1 MKGLNYKFLAYMDG
15 ADKRFIIPVY
25 QRNYDWRKENC
36 IQLFDDLVK
45 VIKEKRPSHFF
56 GSIVSVHKDGEFS
69 EHIVIDGQQRL
80 TTVSLLLLA
89 MYKLMKKGTVVP
101 EKNNLADKI
110 YKTYLINEWQEDLTL
125 RIKLKQVKDDSKAFI
140 QLFGDDENQIPES
153 SLTLNYKYFY
163 NRIAQKEVTVDD
175 LYSAINKLEI
185 INITL
190 GSDDNPQLIFESMNS
205 TGLALNES
213 DKIRNFVL
221 MGLPVKQQEM
231 FYEKYWKSIEAR
243 TDYKVDDFVRDYL
256 TIKQSKIPNQKMI
269 YAIFKA
275 YVANHHFD
283 IEDLLKDLLNY
294 AKRYEILLTGRTPN
308 QSLNAS
314 IIRLLRL
321 KTTVIR
327 PYLLEVLRIRE
338 EGEITY
344 DEVREIFEITESYIF
359 RRAICNIPSNGL
371 NKIYQ
376 ALHNEIL
383 HFDDTLD
390 NYLEKFKYVMTSKDY
405 RKFPNDRKFM
415 KNLDERKVYLI
426 DKNRIVYMFERFNNY
441 DCEEENDVYGHCDEG
456 RYSIEHIM
464 PRTLTPGWKTAL
476 GENYEMIHDTW
487 LNRLANLTLT
497 AYNSEYSNRSFVEKR
512 DMENGFHESGLRIN
526 SWIAKQSKWTEEELK
541 KRSEDLLKK
550 ALEIWPKP
558 VTDYKP
564 PENQLDSYTLDDDM
578 DFTGQLIA
586 RYTYDDMIQQ
596 PVKNWKD
603 MFVRVVTALHEKDES
618 VLVKLVYAEN
628 EDISLS
634 KSLSSNKKSLRS
646 PIKIDDGIFLEGN
659 TSTSRK
665 IDLLRK
671 LFKVYN
677 EDPEDLVMYLRPED
691 DELVQED

>member
-327 PYLLEVLRIRE
+327 
-338 EGEITY
+338 
-344 DEVREIFEITESYIF
+344 
-359 RRAICNIPSNGL
+359 
-371 NKIYQ
+371 
-376 ALHNEIL
+376 
-383 HFDDTLD
+383 
-390 NYLEKFKYVMTSKDY
+390 
-405 RKFPNDRKFM
+405 
-415 KNLDERKVYLI
+415 
-426 DKNRIVYMFERFNNY
+426 
-441 DCEEENDVYGHCDEG
+441 
-456 RYSIEHIM
+456 
-464 PRTLTPGWKTAL
+464 
-476 GENYEMIHDTW
+476 
-487 LNRLANLTLT
+487 
-497 AYNSEYSNRSFVEKR
+497 
-512 DMENGFHESGLRIN
+512 
-526 SWIAKQSKWTEEELK
+526 
-541 KRSEDLLKK
+541 
-550 ALEIWPKP
+550 
-558 VTDYKP
+558 
-564 PENQLDSYTLDDDM
+564 
-578 DFTGQLIA
+578 
-586 RYTYDDMIQQ
+586 
-596 PVKNWKD
+596 
-603 MFVRVVTALHEKDES
+603 
-618 VLVKLVYAEN
+618 
-628 EDISLS
+628 
-634 KSLSSNKKSLRS
+634 
-646 PIKIDDGIFLEGN
+646 
-659 TSTSRK
+659 
-665 IDLLRK
+665 
-671 LFKVYN
+671 
-677 EDPEDLVMYLRPED
+677 
-691 DELVQED
+691 